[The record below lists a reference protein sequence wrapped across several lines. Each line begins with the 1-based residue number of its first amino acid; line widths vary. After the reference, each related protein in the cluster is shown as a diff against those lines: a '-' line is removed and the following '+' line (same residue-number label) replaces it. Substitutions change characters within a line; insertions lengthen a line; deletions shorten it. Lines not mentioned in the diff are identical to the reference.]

1 MKVGCSKLLLKL
13 DSVLTQQNKGGTE
26 VKSIHLLSE
35 TTLDFIFDRQNGRK
49 TVKKCFFLLAEMRAF
64 VFYRRCSVLM
74 TAGIEVS

>member
-26 VKSIHLLSE
+26 VKSIH
-35 TTLDFIFDRQNGRK
+35 FIFDRQNGRK